1 MAKKTVKKAAAKKAV
16 KKAPAK
22 KAVKK
27 AAKTTKQKAITVTAK
42 VSGGKLQ
49 TIEASTLGELKTK
62 LGVPTY
68 QATVDGEPQNDKAFA
83 LEQDSMVMLTAPV
96 KGS

>member
-22 KAVKK
+22 KKVAAKK
-27 AAKTTKQKAITVTAK
+27 ATKQTAITVTAK

-49 TIEASTLGELKTK
+49 KIEAATLGELKTK
-62 LGVPTY
+62 LGVENY